1 MRFSSAAHKSRR
13 EKTQQSR
20 DLQSLRH
27 GFAVPP
33 PFTQGRPE
41 QLLAWKKDS

>member
-1 MRFSSAAHKSRR
+1 MYFSSAAHKRRR

-33 PFTQGRPE
+33 FTQGRPE